1 MLIRTIVAACVVCWA
16 SAWGAP
22 AVDDLKS
29 PASAQAS
36 AELRTLA
43 DQFLAWRIEREPSLR
58 LARGL
63 PIEDLAHYALESA
76 NEDSRFAS
84 DLLPQ
89 VQAIDRE
96 KLPDELRPLREI
108 LELELTDRAEASR
121 HYWLGFVV
129 TPYSGGDIHVEVQQV
144 LHAQQIDSPAAAER
158 YLHLLRAYARVLDE
172 IHDKT
177 VEQEGRGIL
186 VPRAAIPGC
195 RSLIKGLRE
204 SLPGSLAITSER
216 ARLLKTDA
224 AARLRR
230 DVDRM
235 IEREIMPRVERIDA
249 VLDDKYFSAAP
260 ESVGLSQYPGGY
272 EYYRAL
278 IRRYTG
284 HGYDAREI
292 HEIGVRWVTEINEHL
307 TALREQIG
315 FAGSRSQF
323 HEKLRSD
330 PRWFATSA
338 DDVAERYKSFLE
350 KIEPLL
356 PRYFHRLPQA
366 AYDVKR
372 LDERDEPGMTYG
384 VYLPPTPADP
394 RGYYRFNGSGLDGR
408 IQIGAQHLIY
418 HELMPGHHLQVALQR
433 EMQDVHPLQTL
444 SGSGAYAEGWAEYA
458 ASLGEEM
465 GLYEAHDL
473 YGHYLTQLFI
483 AVRLVVD
490 TGTNELGW
498 TLAQARQYMTE
509 QLLEGARQ
517 IESESLRYSTDIP
530 GQALS
535 YGIGYQRFR
544 DLRRRAERALGSRF
558 DVRDFHD
565 AMLARGAV
573 PLPVLDRQLDDLVL
587 RATNGQAARH
597 ISAVNVTSIVVPARP
612 AEVWNLLLDRSNWM
626 EGVAS
631 AEATR
636 GPPGQTGSRML
647 YQMRSPDGESV
658 IPRAEETLLA
668 VAGERLVLRAFAP
681 DDDRTSAIADFR
693 LTATRGGTRVEL
705 STYWSEDADEIMAL
719 DELDKLEQRYLSDT
733 QKIIEGYLERLCQS
747 AQPQR

>member
-1 MLIRTIVAACVVCWA
+1 MLMRTIVAACVACWA
-16 SAWGAP
+16 SAWGAT
-22 AVDDLKS
+22 AAADSKS
-29 PASAQAS
+29 SAAIEAS

-43 DQFLAWRIEREPSLR
+43 DELLAWRIEREPSLR

-76 NEDSRFAS
+76 KEDSRFAS

-108 LELELTDRAEASR
+108 LELELADRAEASR

-177 VEQEGRGIL
+177 VEQRRRGIL

-204 SLPGSLAITSER
+204 SLPGSIGITSER
-216 ARLLKTDA
+216 AHLLEKNA

-235 IEREIMPRVERIDA
+235 IEREIVPRVARIEA
-249 VLDDKYFSAAP
+249 VLHDEYFSAAP
-260 ESVGLSQYPGGY
+260 EAVGLSQYPGGS
-272 EYYRAL
+272 EYYRTL

-284 HGYDAREI
+284 QRYDAREI
-292 HEIGVRWVTEINEHL
+292 HEIGVRWVAEINERL
-307 TALREQIG
+307 AALREQIG
-315 FAGSRSQF
+315 FEGSRSQF
-323 HEKLRSD
+323 HETLRSA
-330 PRWFATSA
+330 PRWFAASA
-338 DDVAERYKSFLE
+338 DDVAERYKVFLK

-384 VYLPPTPADP
+384 LYLPPTPADP
-394 RGYYRFNGSGLDGR
+394 VGYYRFNGSGLDAR
-408 IQIGAQHLIY
+408 TQIGAQHLIY

-433 EMQDVHPLQTL
+433 ELLDVHPLQTL
-444 SGSGAYAEGWAEYA
+444 SDSTAYVEGWAEYA

-465 GLYEAHDL
+465 SLYEPYDL
-473 YGHYLTQLFI
+473 YGHYLTQLFL

-498 TLAQARQYMTE
+498 TLAQARHYMTE

-517 IESESLRYSTDIP
+517 VESESLRYSTDIP

-535 YGIGYQRFR
+535 YGMGYQRFG

-558 DVRDFHD
+558 DVRDFHE
-565 AMLARGAV
+565 AMLAHGAV
-573 PLPVLDRQLDDLVL
+573 PLPVLDDQLDELVL
-587 RATNGQAARH
+587 RATKGQAARH
-597 ISAVNVTSIVVPARP
+597 ISAVNVASIVVPARP
-612 AEVWNLLLDRSNWM
+612 EKVWDLLLDRSSWM
-626 EGVAS
+626 EGVVS
-631 AEATR
+631 AESTR
-636 GPPGQTGSRML
+636 GQPGRTGSRML
-647 YQMRSPDGESV
+647 YRMRSPDGASV
-658 IPRAEETLLA
+658 TPRAEETLLA
-668 VAGERLVLRAFAP
+668 IAVERLVLRAFAP
-681 DDDRTSAIADFR
+681 DHDRTSAIADFR
-693 LTATRGGTRVEL
+693 LAATRGGTRVEL
-705 STYWSEDADEIMAL
+705 STYWSEDADQLMAL
-719 DELDKLEQRYLSDT
+719 DELEKLEQRYLSDT
-733 QKIIEGYLERLCQS
+733 QQIIETYLERLRQS
-747 AQPQR
+747 ARARR